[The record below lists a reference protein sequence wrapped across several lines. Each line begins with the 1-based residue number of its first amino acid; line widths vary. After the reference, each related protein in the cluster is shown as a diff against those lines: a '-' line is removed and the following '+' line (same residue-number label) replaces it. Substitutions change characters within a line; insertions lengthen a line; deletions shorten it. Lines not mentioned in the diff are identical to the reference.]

1 VQNYF
6 RENFKENKKI
16 LMDKNRELSKLKNS
30 ILKFNKDFPGKNL
43 VFSDGNKDAKVMIIG
58 EAPGRTENKLQKPF
72 VGRAGKLLDTL
83 LESIHLD
90 RSKVYITNV
99 VNYRPDKNR
108 KPTSEEINEFKKLLF
123 KHIEIISPK
132 YILLLGASAAT
143 AVLNHIGPL
152 NEVRG
157 KWKSVKI
164 INSYF
169 DILTTV
175 HPAFLLRQQS
185 KKKYA
190 LKDLM
195 EFSKK
200 IRVNKNKN

>member
-6 RENFKENKKI
+6 RENFEENKKI
-16 LMDKNRELSKLKNS
+16 LMDKNLELSKLKNS

-58 EAPGRTENKLQKPF
+58 EAPGRTEDKLQKPF
-72 VGRAGKLLDTL
+72 VGRAGKLLDSL

-108 KPTSEEINEFKKLLF
+108 KPTPEEINEFKKLLF

-132 YILLLGASAAT
+132 CILLLGATAAA

-152 NEVRG
+152 SGIRG
-157 KWKSVKI
+157 KCKNIKI
-164 INSYF
+164 IKSYF
-169 DILTTV
+169 NTITTFY
-175 HPAFLLRQQS
+175 PAFLLRQ
-185 KKKYA
+185 KKLKTLV
-190 LKDLM
+190 LKDFLLLK
-195 EFSKK
+195 SCLKK
-200 IRVNKNKN
+200 